1 MCRAEICSLGQA
13 TRFKT
18 IQGYLCPHKPGLQA
32 SHAVCTMQRALNQ
45 TPDLPEA
52 GKQSNGPAL
61 LRFSLGWQFS
71 DGLGRV
77 RFTAGL

>member
-1 MCRAEICSLGQA
+1 MQFANR
-13 TRFKT
+13 
-18 IQGYLCPHKPGLQA
+18 
-32 SHAVCTMQRALNQ
+32 TMQRALNQ

-52 GKQSNGPAL
+52 GKQSNVPAL
-61 LRFSLGWQFS
+61 LRFSLAWQFS